1 VARTTLGQWAVL
13 ASVVDEDGFGPA
25 AQALHK
31 SQSAVSYA
39 IARLQEA
46 LGIDLLTIDGR
57 KAVLS
62 AHGKTLLKRARPLLR
77 DLESLEA
84 VAQSLKQG
92 WEPELKLVVDVAFPR
107 QRLLS
112 IVAELQQLCPNTEI
126 QVSDAVLSG
135 AEEAIT
141 EHRADVVVTSRL
153 PPDHLGELLLTV
165 TFVAVAYPKHP
176 LFELDRPLTPNDL
189 SKHIQV
195 VVRDSGLKHPRDE
208 GWLGAERRCTVSSM
222 EASLAMIKAGLGYA
236 WLPEHLTSEAIHQ
249 GALRALPLEMGSSRP
264 VSLHLVLVRPETS
277 GPAATG
283 GRRSLSTPSSLSRLT
298 GEPRR
303 CPDLHRHHG
312 HLCPDGRNNSLHRE
326 RPRQLTTKWVHERFP
341 LTRRLHAS
349 QQITRGAPPRISSPL
364 WVSTRSNDRRLTSHP
379 RIAPQS

>member
-1 VARTTLGQWAVL
+1 LIEEKLVTRTTLEQWAVL

-25 AQALHK
+25 ARAIHK

-46 LGIDLLTIDGR
+46 LGVDLLAIGGR
-57 KAVLS
+57 KAALT

-84 VAQSLKQG
+84 LAQSLKQG
-92 WEPELKLVVDVAFPR
+92 WEPELNLVVDVAFPR

-141 EHRADVVVTSRL
+141 DNRADVVVSSRL
-153 PPDHLGELLLTV
+153 PADHLGELLLTV
-165 TFVAVAYPKHP
+165 TFVAVANPRHP
-176 LFELDRPLTPNDL
+176 LFELDRPLTSNDL

-222 EASLAMIKAGLGYA
+222 EASLAMVRAGLGYA
-236 WLPEHLTSEAIHQ
+236 WLPEHLISEAIHQ
-249 GALRALPLEMGSSRP
+249 GGLRALPLEMGSSRP
-264 VSLHLVLVRPETS
+264 VSLHLVLVRPETA
-277 GPAATG
+277 GPAA
-283 GRRSLSTPSSLSRLT
+283 RAAVELFQR
-298 GEPRR
+298 
-303 CPDLHRHHG
+303 HRPYHG
-312 HLCPDGRNNSLHRE
+312 
-326 RPRQLTTKWVHERFP
+326 
-341 LTRRLHAS
+341 
-349 QQITRGAPPRISSPL
+349 
-364 WVSTRSNDRRLTSHP
+364 
-379 RIAPQS
+379 